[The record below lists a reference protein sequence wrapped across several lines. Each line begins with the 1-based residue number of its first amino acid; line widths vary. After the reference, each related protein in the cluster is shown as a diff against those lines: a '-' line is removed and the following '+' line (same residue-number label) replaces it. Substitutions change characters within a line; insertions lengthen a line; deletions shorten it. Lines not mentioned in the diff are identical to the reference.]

1 MVREEG
7 YDNAGSSP
15 ALRQALLLTVI
26 EQLKQPLLHIARQAE
41 LSDLPGG
48 ATDLRGIR
56 VTADTALRLLDNY
69 LLGVQLAGQ
78 QDIAFA
84 VEPLSVASVLY
95 DVGNRLRPLAGLYGV
110 TLDLQVDGRYGPV
123 MAHRRGL
130 EAALTALGH
139 ALVEALPARDD
150 APQLTLRL
158 SAHRCR
164 YGIVAGMYSE
174 ASPVTARVLRLGRQ
188 LYASS
193 RQPLA
198 AMTHAGGAGVFVAD
212 ALLHAMHTQ
221 LSASRHK
228 HLQGLGAVLPL
239 STQLRLV

>member
-1 MVREEG
+1 MAREEG
-7 YDNAGSSP
+7 YDNAGSPP

-26 EQLKQPLLHIARQAE
+26 EQLKQPLLQIARQA
-41 LSDLPGG
+41 DLPDG
-48 ATDLRGIR
+48 AADMRGIG
-56 VTADTALRLLDNY
+56 VTADAALRLLDNY
-69 LLGVQLAGQ
+69 LLGVQLAAR
-78 QDIAFA
+78 QDTMFA
-84 VEPLSVASVLY
+84 VEPVSVASVLY

-123 MAHRRGL
+123 MAHRQGL

-139 ALVEALPARDD
+139 SLVEALPAHDD

-188 LYASS
+188 LYGRS

-198 AMTHAGGAGVFVAD
+198 AMTHASGAGVFVAD
-212 ALLHAMHTQ
+212 ALLHAMRTR

-228 HLQGLGAVLPL
+228 HLQGLGVVLPL
-239 STQLRLV
+239 SAQLRLV